1 MTKAAAQEKSNE
13 PGQAALDAFNLARIR
28 RAIIEAEEV
37 NEQNNTAKNSLR
49 GIYAQ
54 TALQKL
60 NNDAARTAL
69 KLVKGGDEAIDKY
82 LEELAKVS
90 VYIGYLGKT
99 LSKRQFELFGIAN
112 MGPTPEDERATIE
125 GRAAGFA
132 MDTEEGSSESSNP
145 YEIGSL
151 KGQAWLS
158 AFRQARSERDAI
170 MAMPPPVPDAS
181 AGDGQKS
188 EGDGKGEEG
197 KA

>member
-1 MTKAAAQEKSNE
+1 MTAAQPKSNE

-28 RAIIEAEEV
+28 SAIIEAESV
-37 NEQNNTAKNSLR
+37 NEQNNSAKNKLR
-49 GIYAQ
+49 GVYAQ

-69 KLVKGGDEAIDKY
+69 RLVKGGDEAIDKF
-82 LEELAKVS
+82 LEDLGKTAIYV
-90 VYIGYLGKT
+90 GYLGKT
-99 LSKRQFELFGIAN
+99 LSKRQFELFGLAG

-132 MDTEEGSSESSNP
+132 MDSEEGSSESSLP
-145 YEIGSL
+145 YETGSL
-151 KGQAWLS
+151 KGQAWLK

-170 MAMPPPVPDAS
+170 LSMPAPTPDAS
-181 AGDGQKS
+181 G
-188 EGDGKGEEG
+188 EGDGEQTSDEG